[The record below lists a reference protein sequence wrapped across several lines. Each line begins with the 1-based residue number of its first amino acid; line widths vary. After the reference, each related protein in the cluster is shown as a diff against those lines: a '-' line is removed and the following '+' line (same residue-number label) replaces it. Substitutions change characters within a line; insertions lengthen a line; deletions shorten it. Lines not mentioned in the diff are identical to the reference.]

1 MKKAL
6 IMVLSSDWPPYDK
19 MITTSQQT
27 WDSINV
33 NGVDSVFYCSKSDKQ
48 DSDKIIYLPT
58 AGNGLYDIGKKT
70 VLAFEWALKNKDF
83 DYLSRPQ
90 ANGYINKKELI
101 KYVQTLPDKN
111 VFATL
116 EVPASPRWGWGVG
129 TLLSRDVV
137 QTIVNNKD
145 KWDHRQMEDV
155 AMSQLV
161 DKLGIPWTK
170 AKACS
175 IDKMPDGWRC
185 IVYGGGESFSFK
197 DFSEIVKAEG
207 HFFFRCKQDYNR
219 EEDAFVMKELFKYLQ

>member
-6 IMVLSSDWPPYDK
+6 IMVLSSDWPPYSK

-27 WDSINV
+27 WDSV
-33 NGVDSVFYCSKSDKQ
+33 HVEGTDTVFYCSYSDKV
-48 DSDKIIYLPT
+48 DTDKVIYLPVD
-58 AGNGLYDIGKKT
+58 NGLYDIGKKT
-70 VLAFEWALKNKDF
+70 LLAFEWALKNKDF

-101 KYVQTLPDKN
+101 KYVQTLPDEK
-111 VFATL
+111 VFATI
-116 EVPASPRWGWGVG
+116 EVDTVPRWGWGVG
-129 TLLSRDVV
+129 TLLSRDIVK
-137 QTIVNNKD
+137 TIVDNKD
-145 KWDHRQMEDV
+145 KWDHHKMEDV

-170 AKACS
+170 AMACS
-175 IDKMPDGWRC
+175 IDRMPDGWRC
-185 IVYGGGESFSFK
+185 IVYGDGTSFSFK

-219 EEDAFVMKELFKYLQ
+219 EEDAFVMKELFKYLK